1 MGRRGPPKGE
11 GGAPRKEIKLDVARR
26 AASIGCTAEEIA
38 ALLGVARATFYLNL
52 ERDPEFQRIID
63 EARASG
69 RATLRRLQWQRANGG
84 SDTML
89 IWLGK
94 QMLGQ
99 KDKVETEATNTHHVS
114 GAFVLG
120 KGDPAEIAQTYR
132 QIIDGTLGDE
142 S

>member
-1 MGRRGPPKGE
+1 MGRRGPTQGRRRRTTQGDQHRRGPPCRIHRLHCRRDRRPAGHR
-11 GGAPRKEIKLDVARR
+11 PRDVLPQPRARP
-26 AASIGCTAEEIA
+26 
-38 ALLGVARATFYLNL
+38 GVR
-52 ERDPEFQRIID
+52 RIID

-120 KGDPAEIAQTYR
+120 KGDPAEIAQAYR
-132 QIIDGTLGDE
+132 RIIDGTLDDE

>member
-1 MGRRGPPKGE
+1 M
-11 GGAPRKEIKLDVARR
+11 
-26 AASIGCTAEEIA
+26 
-38 ALLGVARATFYLNL
+38 LGVARATFYLNL

-120 KGDPAEIAQTYR
+120 TGDPAEIAQAYR
-132 QIIDGTLGDE
+132 RIIDGTLDDE

>member
-1 MGRRGPPKGE
+1 MAPSPVPSC
-11 GGAPRKEIKLDVARR
+11 GGQR
-26 AASIGCTAEEIA
+26 AACIYTITGTCRMNGIDPQA
-38 ALLGVARATFYLNL
+38 YLTMSL
-52 ERDPEFQRIID
+52 QRSLIIPLTRSTLCFD
-63 EARASG
+63 ETRASG

-120 KGDPAEIAQTYR
+120 KGDPAEIAQAYR
-132 QIIDGTLGDE
+132 RIIDGTLDDE